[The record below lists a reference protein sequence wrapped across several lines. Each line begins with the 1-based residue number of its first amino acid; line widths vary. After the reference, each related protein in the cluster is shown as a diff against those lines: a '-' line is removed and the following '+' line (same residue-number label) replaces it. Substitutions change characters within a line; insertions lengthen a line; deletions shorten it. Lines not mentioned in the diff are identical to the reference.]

1 MRLEKKIAVT
11 FVIVL
16 ILGFFVNGV
25 YCTKRLETSWASEAN
40 VILSLFM
47 ACGYL
52 VCIWKD
58 TKKYRK
64 MGVASLIVAM
74 ILMILAATKV
84 ENIVDCKKSFSI
96 YDVIPC
102 AYGMF
107 VAAIASIQV
116 AEILKN

>member
-47 ACGYL
+47 AL
-52 VCIWKD
+52 KV
-58 TKKYRK
+58 
-64 MGVASLIVAM
+64 
-74 ILMILAATKV
+74 TKV
-84 ENIVDCKKSFSI
+84 V
-96 YDVIPC
+96 
-102 AYGMF
+102 
-107 VAAIASIQV
+107 
-116 AEILKN
+116 